1 MYMYKNGNRGM
12 LPLVKTH
19 VDCHT
24 SHSMVRLPGLI
35 DVHVHVREP
44 GATYK
49 EDFRCVKVLECI

>member
-1 MYMYKNGNRGM
+1 MTYMHKNGYQGM
-12 LPLVKTH
+12 MPPVKTH

-24 SHSMVRLPGLI
+24 SHAMIRLPGLI

-49 EDFRCVKVLECI
+49 EDFRCVKVLE